1 MALTRPKLSQ
11 LDSSSTVFT
20 DPLLVLHQGATAAN
34 IDVGF
39 LFNRANGLVSN
50 VALYWSETDKAFY
63 TTYTNSGGTTDANL
77 VPTTYANLVTNNLT
91 ANSINTLTDVTI
103 TGNLTVNG
111 ATTTLSATNSVVA
124 DSLMELN
131 TGAGSNA
138 NDLGFIFERGS
149 TGDNAAIIWDESA
162 DAFVLGTTTATGTS
176 TGDLTVTAGALSIGS
191 LTVSGNATFDTNTLY
206 VDSSNNRVGI
216 GTTSPAY
223 QVEIENTGANAL
235 LVLDRTDGAACFIEG
250 QATRSAFG
258 SVGATPLAL
267 AYNSLA
273 VVTIGENGAITVN
286 PDGDGFTFPTTD
298 GSANQILQ
306 TNGSG
311 VLSFTGSPT
320 FSGVTLTGN
329 LSLNDADDQIIHG
342 DTNYNQK
349 QYVLYGSTSD
359 ATETEIFVGGTT
371 NSRIPVASNTT
382 VFYEVNIVARRTDAT
397 GESGG
402 WHLKAVVDNF
412 SGTVADV
419 GSVYEVQVASDD
431 ANYAVDARADN
442 TNDSIGIYVTG
453 VAGKTISWTAIVK
466 TFEVA
471 Q

>member
-1 MALTRPKLSQ
+1 
-11 LDSSSTVFT
+11 
-20 DPLLVLHQGATAAN
+20 
-34 IDVGF
+34 
-39 LFNRANGLVSN
+39 
-50 VALYWSETDKAFY
+50 
-63 TTYTNSGGTTDANL
+63 
-77 VPTTYANLVTNNLT
+77 
-91 ANSINTLTDVTI
+91 
-103 TGNLTVNG
+103 
-111 ATTTLSATNSVVA
+111 
-124 DSLMELN
+124 
-131 TGAGSNA
+131 
-138 NDLGFIFERGS
+138 
-149 TGDNAAIIWDESA
+149 
-162 DAFVLGTTTATGTS
+162 
-176 TGDLTVTAGALSIGS
+176 
-191 LTVSGNATFDTNTLY
+191 
-206 VDSSNNRVGI
+206 
-216 GTTSPAY
+216 
-223 QVEIENTGANAL
+223 
-235 LVLDRTDGAACFIEG
+235 
-250 QATRSAFG
+250 
-258 SVGATPLAL
+258 LAL

-286 PDGDGFTFPTTD
+286 PDGDGYTFPTTD
-298 GSANQILQ
+298 GSANQVLQ
-306 TNGSG
+306 TDGSG